1 MTFFE
6 YLMRQAGICEKMALI
21 DGDTREQKEW
31 KERARVFRRHA
42 KELSPEV
49 AKKEWQGE
57 HLF

>member
-6 YLMRQAGICEKMALI
+6 YLMSHADICEKMALS
-21 DGDTREQKEW
+21 DGDAREQKEW
-31 KERARVFRRHA
+31 KKRARILRRHA
-42 KELSPEV
+42 KELSPEA

>member
-1 MTFFE
+1 MTFYE
-6 YLMRQAGICEKMALI
+6 YFMNEASICEKMALT
-21 DGDTREQKEW
+21 DGDPRERKEW
-31 KERARVFRRHA
+31 KKRARILRRHA